1 MNNEQMK
8 FEMEQAETLM
18 GGVNKKSGQLVE
30 TKTGIVGRTYN
41 HEELINGKMRVYT
54 SKGNMMCDPSTLKLK
69 GFID

>member
-1 MNNEQMK
+1 MK